1 VTAVAFGAVGLGAAQ
16 GLATAVVYGVLSLVA
31 CLPGAVVLLLSA
43 TRSGGARRT
52 PAVRPAIL
60 ERSAA

>member
-1 VTAVAFGAVGLGAAQ
+1 MAVAFAAAGLGAAQ
-16 GLATAVVYGVLSLVA
+16 GLTTAVVYGVLSLIA

-43 TRSGGARRT
+43 ARASARRT
-52 PAVRPAIL
+52 PAVGPAIL